1 MNSSTLRAWK
11 TWTAAGPRSSTPPSG
26 WKTGAVPPTPEG
38 RPSPPRL
45 ADIAARA
52 GVSKSLASL
61 ALRGEAGVSEEARRR
76 VLDAAR
82 ALGRHVT
89 PHALRML
96 GGTEMI
102 GVLVTDLRNPFHVD
116 VVLGIEKEADR
127 ASVHV
132 VNGARD
138 LDRMRAQL
146 REFDTLGVAGIV
158 VVSSWLPGE
167 DVAAAGSRRPVVV
180 IGSTVNHTPGTDTV
194 RGDMRIG
201 IRETVEHLVAS
212 GHRRIGF
219 VAESERSSSR
229 VRHAAFLEQTSRF
242 LNDTATGAL
251 HIDDLTA
258 DPRQLAQLT
267 RDRGVTAYIAAND
280 ITAIALMGVAERARL
295 RVPDDLAIAGYDN
308 TTSSRLVSP
317 ALTTVDQ
324 PWERMGERAFQL
336 IRERTLGRTSDREE
350 IVTPHLVARGSTAPR
365 LQG

>member
-1 MNSSTLRAWK
+1 M
-11 TWTAAGPRSSTPPSG
+11 
-26 WKTGAVPPTPEG
+26 PPTPEG
-38 RPSPPRL
+38 RSTPPRL

-52 GVSKSLASL
+52 GVSKSLTSL
-61 ALRGEAGVSEEARRR
+61 ALRGENGVSEDARRR

-82 ALGRHVT
+82 SLGRHVT

-102 GVLVTDLRNPFHVD
+102 GVLVTDLRNPFHVE
-116 VVLGIEKEADR
+116 VVLGIENEADR
-127 ASVHV
+127 SSVHV

-138 LDRMRAQL
+138 IERMRGQL
-146 REFDTLGVAGIV
+146 REFDTLGVAGV
-158 VVSSWLPGE
+158 VIVSSWLPGE
-167 DVAAAGSRRPVVV
+167 DVARAGSRRPVVV

-194 RGDMRIG
+194 RGDMRVG

-251 HIDDLTA
+251 HIDDLAA
-258 DPRQLAQLT
+258 DPAHLARLT

-280 ITAIALMGVAERARL
+280 VTAIAFMGVAERAGL
-295 RVPDDLAIAGYDN
+295 RVPEDLAVAGYDN
-308 TTSSRLVSP
+308 TTSSRLVRP

-324 PWERMGERAFQL
+324 PWERMGERAFQM
-336 IRERTLGRTSDREE
+336 IRERTLGRSADREE
-350 IVTPHLVARGSTAPR
+350 VVTPHLVPRGSTAPVSR
-365 LQG
+365 G